1 MSKSHVKYLLIG
13 GGVASSSAAA
23 AIRAID
29 PQGEVTLVGQ
39 EPLRPYDRPPLSKQF
54 LRDRTKRRELF
65 VQPDNWYVEQRVQL
79 RTGVRASHLDT
90 ARHIVAL
97 ENGDEIAFD
106 KLLIATGMSPAH
118 LQIPGS
124 DLPNLHYLRTLGEAD
139 RLHHA
144 IDKALR
150 EGSKH
155 DRGLDNGRGRAAVIG
170 AGVLGVELAASLTQM
185 GVAVDLICSSDY
197 PWHKF
202 AGEHTARFL
211 ARFIESRGVTLHTGR
226 SPLRLEG
233 DGRVQ
238 RIALDE
244 STSISCDFAIAAV
257 GAILNKELLRG
268 TPIVSEK
275 AILVDSHCRTNVPGI
290 YAAGDCAAV
299 FDPLF
304 NKHRLLD
311 HWDNAKTTGA
321 IAGNHMAG
329 GGAEYN
335 VANYFFSDVF
345 ELSLSGWGE
354 SRQVDRR
361 LIRGSTSTD
370 NADFIEIGIA
380 AGGRIAQV
388 LAINHTGEDELL
400 RSLVANRAQVG
411 GQEEQIKDPAFELAG
426 LLR

>member
-1 MSKSHVKYLLIG
+1 MSNAHVKYLLIG

-23 AIRAID
+23 AIRKQD
-29 PQGEVTLVGQ
+29 PQGEIMLVGQ
-39 EPLRPYDRPPLSKQF
+39 EPVRPYDRPPLSKQF
-54 LRDRTKRRELF
+54 LRDRSKRRELF
-65 VQPDNWYVEQRVQL
+65 VQPDNWYAEQHIQL

-90 ARHIVAL
+90 ARHIVSL

-118 LQIPGS
+118 LNIPGR
-124 DLPNLHYLRTLGEAD
+124 DLPNLYYLRTLGEAD

-144 IDKALR
+144 IDKALH
-150 EGSKH
+150 EGTKH
-155 DRGLDNGRGRAAVIG
+155 ARGRGRAAVIG
-170 AGVLGVELAASLTQM
+170 GGVLGVELAASLTQI
-185 GVAVDLICSSDY
+185 GLAVDLICSGPF

-202 AGEHTARFL
+202 AGEHTAKFLSRFVD
-211 ARFIESRGVTLHTGR
+211 SRGITLHTGR
-226 SPLRLEG
+226 QPLRLEG

-238 RIALDE
+238 RVVLDE
-244 STSISCDFAIAAV
+244 STSIGCDFAIASV
-257 GAILNKELLRG
+257 GAVVNKELLRG

-275 AILVDSHCRTNVPGI
+275 AIRTDEHCRTNIPDI

-329 GGAEYN
+329 GDAKYD

-345 ELSLSGWGE
+345 ELALSGWGE
-354 SRQVDRR
+354 ARQVDRR

-370 NADFIEIGIA
+370 NADFVEIGIA
-380 AGGRIAQV
+380 ADGRIAQI
-388 LAINHTGEDELL
+388 LAINHANEDDLL
-400 RSLVANRAQVG
+400 KSLVAKRAQVG
-411 GQEEQIKDPAFELAG
+411 GREEELKDPAFPLTS
-426 LLR
+426 L